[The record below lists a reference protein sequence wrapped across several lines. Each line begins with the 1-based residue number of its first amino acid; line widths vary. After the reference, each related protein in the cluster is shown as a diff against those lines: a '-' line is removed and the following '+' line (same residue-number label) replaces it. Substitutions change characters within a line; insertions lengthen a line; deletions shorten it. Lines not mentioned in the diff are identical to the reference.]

1 MAIVN
6 QAEKKII
13 LKIVFYG
20 PGLSGKS
27 TVVKHL
33 SEKYEGTNLKGEKD
47 IGSDLEHQID
57 DSILETAEKS
67 DDYLV
72 KLGNLRGFNV
82 QVNLISV
89 PGMVYHNA
97 ARQLLLRDVDGIMF
111 VADSQQNRLDANK
124 FSYLQMRDNLYEEL
138 RGNVG
143 GFPVVLLYNKRDLP
157 NAAPV
162 EAMDKKLNPNQQY
175 PTFETIA
182 TTGEGVSEA
191 FKKVCG
197 LAFKRL

>member
-27 TVVKHL
+27 TVVKYL
-33 SEKYEGTNLKGEKD
+33 SDKYEGKNLKGEKD

-111 VADSQQNRLDANK
+111 VADSQKNRLDANK

-138 RGNVG
+138 RGNVS

-162 EAMDKKLNPNQQY
+162 EAMDEKLNPNKQY
-175 PTFETIA
+175 PTFETTA